1 MSISH
6 TDNILWLTRLVQYFT
21 LTSNDICMVSPN
33 IMAFRVPNMWFLFI
47 EPFLFQHN
55 AMANLIHT
63 NMGNILII
71 TICTSPCRFQHPH
84 PGPLL

>member
-1 MSISH
+1 MSTSH
-6 TDNILWLTRLVQYFT
+6 SDNMFLLTN
-21 LTSNDICMVSPN
+21 LTMCIALKINDIYMDSPHTV
-33 IMAFRVPNMWFLFI
+33 AFRVPNMWFLFR
-47 EPFLFQHN
+47 ELFLFQHN

-84 PGPLL
+84 LGPLL